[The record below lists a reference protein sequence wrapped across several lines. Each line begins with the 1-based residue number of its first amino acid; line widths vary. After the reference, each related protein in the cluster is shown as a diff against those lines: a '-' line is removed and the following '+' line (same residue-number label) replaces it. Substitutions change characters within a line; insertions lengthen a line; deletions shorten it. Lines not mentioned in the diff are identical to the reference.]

1 MSRFFP
7 RLRTTTARLRAA
19 VVAIVLLTVCLAAAI
34 AVVLSGVSGDF
45 HTIGQRDAPEVNAA
59 TGLYFSLND
68 MDAQVANVLLVG
80 DDTALASDKSQDLAI
95 YASDRANADADLQQA
110 AVTAAD
116 SPAAQRELRM
126 VLNDVGQYEALAADA
141 LLADQPTPG
150 SPASAITGNA
160 AAGKAPTVAVDYYQQ
175 ATDLMSKSILP
186 TVSSLTGVNAAD
198 LDSSY
203 DAGHSTT
210 LIGIILTI
218 LFGLLLLAALIVLQV
233 HLAKRFRRMV
243 NPALAVATLI
253 AIGLT
258 ATATVRLNDEN
269 GHLTVARFEAFNS
282 IIALTQAR
290 AVSYDANADESRYLV
305 DPGRAAQYQQHFLT
319 QSLQLA
325 NVGNVG
331 IFSYDAALAADIRA
345 YQKNN
350 SNVEFGGDLGAEFR
364 NITFPGERAAAVRTL
379 LAYQVYELDDRKLRK
394 MAKTN
399 LAAAVA
405 YDIGTAA
412 DQSDGAFNAYSAA
425 LSSVITINENAFTTA
440 VAAGQ
445 GSPLVDDVLP
455 LAAAVL
461 LIILALAGVRPRLA
475 EYKPLATERSA
486 LTPPPPA
493 SSRTDAVSR
502 R

>member
-1 MSRFFP
+1 MSRLFP

-19 VVAIVLLTVCLAAAI
+19 VVAIVLLAVCLAAAI

-68 MDAQVANVLLVG
+68 MDAQIANVLLVG
-80 DDTALASDKSQDLAI
+80 DDTNLASDKSQDLAI
-95 YASDRANADADLQQA
+95 YASDRANADSDLQQA

-141 LLADQPTPG
+141 LLADQ
-150 SPASAITGNA
+150 SAAGHVLTGNA
-160 AAGKAPTVAVDYYQQ
+160 AAGRAPAAAVDYYQQ
-175 ATDLMSKSILP
+175 ATDLMSKDILP

-233 HLAKRFRRMV
+233 YLAKRFRRMV

-258 ATATVRLNDEN
+258 ATATVRLDAEN

-290 AVSYDANADESRYLV
+290 AVSYDANADESRFLV

-319 QSLQLA
+319 QSLQLV

-345 YQKNN
+345 YMKNN
-350 SNVEFGGDLGAEFR
+350 ANVEFGGYLGAEFR

-405 YDIGTAA
+405 FDIGTGPG
-412 DQSDGAFNAYSAA
+412 QSDTAFNNFSAA

-445 GSPLVDDVLP
+445 GSPLVDDAFP
-455 LAAAVL
+455 LVAAVL

>member
-1 MSRFFP
+1 MSRLFP
-7 RLRTTTARLRAA
+7 RLRTTAARLRAG

-45 HTIGQRDAPEVNAA
+45 HTIGQRNAPEVNAA

-68 MDAQVANVLLVG
+68 MDAQIGNVLLVG
-80 DDTALASDKSQDLAI
+80 ADNNLASDKSQDLAI

-110 AVTAAD
+110 AVTAAN
-116 SPAAQRELRM
+116 SPAAQAELRM

-141 LLADQPTPG
+141 LLADQ
-150 SPASAITGNA
+150 SAAGHVLTGNA
-160 AAGKAPTVAVDYYQQ
+160 AAGRAPAAAVDYYQQ
-175 ATDLMSKSILP
+175 ATDLMSKGILP

-198 LDSSY
+198 LVSSY
-203 DAGHSTT
+203 NAGHSTT

-218 LFGLLLLAALIVLQV
+218 VFGLLLLAALIALQV
-233 HLAKRFRRMV
+233 YLAKRFRRMV
-243 NPALAVATLI
+243 NPALAIATII

-258 ATATVRLNDEN
+258 ATGTVRLVAEN
-269 GHLTVARFEAFNS
+269 GHLNVARFEAFNS

-290 AVSYDANADESRYLV
+290 AVSYDANADETRYLV
-305 DPGRAAQYQQHFLT
+305 DPGRAAQYQQHYLT
-319 QSLQLA
+319 ESLQLV

-331 IFSYDAALAADIRA
+331 IFTYDAALAADIRA
-345 YQKNN
+345 YMKNN
-350 SNVEFGGDLGAEFR
+350 ANVEFGGYLGAEFR

-405 YDIGTAA
+405 FDIGTGPG
-412 DQSDGAFNAYSAA
+412 QSDTAFNNFSAA

-445 GSPLVDDVLP
+445 GSPLVDDAFP
-455 LAAAVL
+455 LVAAVL

-493 SSRTDAVSR
+493 SARTKAISHR
-502 R
+502 